1 MGKKKNSNNF
11 VMQAG
16 ILAAAGIICRIIGI
30 LYRSPLAAV
39 IGDEGNGYYSSA
51 YEIYTIILLVSSYS
65 IPSAIS
71 KVIAQRLALKE
82 YRNAQKIFRCAIGYV
97 VVVGGLASLFTFFGA
112 GLLVGGNSIPVLR
125 IFAPTI
131 FFSGLLGV
139 LRGYF
144 QAHGTMVPTSF
155 SQIVEQILNAVV
167 SILAAFLLIKAVS
180 DSDTTTQ
187 AVYGASGSAIGTGSG
202 VIIALLFMLGV
213 FLLNKEYINRKV
225 KRDNSS
231 QVLSTGEVYK
241 IIITMVTPVILST
254 FIYNFNTSLNLTI
267 YTRIMEHVKGF
278 TEAEAYTQYGLFSG
292 KAKQISNIPIA
303 IASAMSSAMIPG
315 ISGSLA
321 QGDIAGTNRR
331 IGTAIKTTMFLSI
344 PSAVGLTVLAKPVT
358 LLLYPQ
364 KSSVDTVSYLLA
376 AMSISIIFY
385 ALSTISN
392 AVLQGIGK
400 VNLPVVNAA
409 VALVIQTVVLVPL
422 LLTTDLGLYTLVIAT
437 VLYSFLMC
445 ILNGIS
451 VKKELKYK
459 QEIIKTFLLPG
470 WAAILMGAAA
480 FGVYHGLYLLIHM
493 NVVCLAAAILVAV
506 PIYFVLTIKMGAV
519 GRKDLLALPK
529 GTLFVRIA
537 EKCRLIH
544 YEFHKL
550 LDFH

>member
-315 ISGSLA
+315 ISGSFA

-422 LLTTDLGLYTLVIAT
+422 LLTTDIGLYTLVIAT

-529 GTLFVRIA
+529 GTLFVRVA

-544 YEFHKL
+544 
-550 LDFH
+550 

>member
-1 MGKKKNSNNF
+1 
-11 VMQAG
+11 
-16 ILAAAGIICRIIGI
+16 
-30 LYRSPLAAV
+30 
-39 IGDEGNGYYSSA
+39 
-51 YEIYTIILLVSSYS
+51 
-65 IPSAIS
+65 
-71 KVIAQRLALKE
+71 
-82 YRNAQKIFRCAIGYV
+82 
-97 VVVGGLASLFTFFGA
+97 
-112 GLLVGGNSIPVLR
+112 
-125 IFAPTI
+125 
-131 FFSGLLGV
+131 
-139 LRGYF
+139 
-144 QAHGTMVPTSF
+144 
-155 SQIVEQILNAVV
+155 
-167 SILAAFLLIKAVS
+167 
-180 DSDTTTQ
+180 
-187 AVYGASGSAIGTGSG
+187 
-202 VIIALLFMLGV
+202 MLGV

-315 ISGSLA
+315 ISGSFA

-364 KSSVDTVSYLLA
+364 KASVDTVSYLLA

-422 LLTTDLGLYTLVIAT
+422 LLTTDIGLYTLVIAT

-470 WAAILMGAAA
+470 WAAILMGVAA

-529 GTLFVRIA
+529 GTLFVRVA

-544 YEFHKL
+544 
-550 LDFH
+550 

>member
-1 MGKKKNSNNF
+1 MGNNKKSNSF

-16 ILAAAGIICRIIGI
+16 ILAAAGIICKVIGI

-71 KVIAQRLALKE
+71 KVIAQRLALRE

-112 GLLVGGNSIPVLR
+112 GILVGGNSVPVLR

-167 SILAAFLLIKAVS
+167 SILAAFLLIKAVAGK
-180 DSDTTTQ
+180 DTTTQ
-187 AVYGASGSAIGTGSG
+187 AVFGASGSAIGTGAG
-202 VIIALLFMLGV
+202 VLIALLFMFGI
-213 FLLNKEYINRKV
+213 FLLNREYINQKT
-225 KRDNSS
+225 KRDRSS
-231 QVLSTGEVYK
+231 QLLTTGEVYK

-254 FIYNFNTSLNLTI
+254 FIYNCNTSLNLTI
-267 YTRIMEHVKGF
+267 YTRIMEHVKGLS
-278 TEAEAYTQYGLFSG
+278 EVEAYTQYGLFSG
-292 KAKQISNIPIA
+292 KAKQIANIPIA

-315 ISGSLA
+315 ISGSFA

-344 PSAVGLTVLAKPVT
+344 PSAVGLAVLAKPVT

-364 KSSVDTVSYLLA
+364 KASVDTVSWLLA
-376 AMSISIIFY
+376 ALSISVVFY

-422 LLTTDLGLYTLVIAT
+422 LLVTDLGLFSLVIAT
-437 VLYSFLMC
+437 VLYSLLMC
-445 ILNGIS
+445 ILNGFS
-451 VKKELKYK
+451 VRKELKYR

-470 WAAILMGAAA
+470 WSAVIMGAAA
-480 FGVYHGLYLLIHM
+480 FGVYHGLYLLIHI
-493 NVVCLAAAILVAV
+493 NVICLAAAILVAV
-506 PIYFVLTIKMGAV
+506 PIYFVLTIKLGAV

-529 GTLFVRIA
+529 GALLVRAA
-537 EKCRLIH
+537 EKCRLIQ
-544 YEFHKL
+544 
-550 LDFH
+550 

>member
-1 MGKKKNSNNF
+1 MGNNKKSNSF

-16 ILAAAGIICRIIGI
+16 ILAAAGIICKVIGI

-71 KVIAQRLALKE
+71 KVIAQRLALRE

-112 GLLVGGNSIPVLR
+112 GILVGGNSVPVLR

-167 SILAAFLLIKAVS
+167 SILAAFLLIKAVAGK
-180 DSDTTTQ
+180 DTTTQ
-187 AVYGASGSAIGTGSG
+187 AVFGASGSAIGTGAG
-202 VIIALLFMLGV
+202 VLIALLFMFGI
-213 FLLNKEYINRKV
+213 FLLNREYINQKT
-225 KRDNSS
+225 KRDRSS
-231 QVLSTGEVYK
+231 QLLTTGEVYK

-254 FIYNFNTSLNLTI
+254 FIYNCNTSLNLTI
-267 YTRIMEHVKGF
+267 YTRIMEHVKGLS
-278 TEAEAYTQYGLFSG
+278 EVEAYTQYGLFSG
-292 KAKQISNIPIA
+292 KAKQIANIPIA

-315 ISGSLA
+315 ISGSFA

-344 PSAVGLTVLAKPVT
+344 PSAVGLAVLAKPVT

-364 KSSVDTVSYLLA
+364 KASVDTVSWLLA
-376 AMSISIIFY
+376 ALSISVVFY

-422 LLTTDLGLYTLVIAT
+422 LLATELGLFSLVIAT
-437 VLYSFLMC
+437 VLYSLLMC
-445 ILNGIS
+445 ILNGFS
-451 VKKELKYK
+451 VRKELKYR

-470 WAAILMGAAA
+470 WSAVIMGAAA
-480 FGVYHGLYLLIHM
+480 FGVYHGLYLLIHI
-493 NVVCLAAAILVAV
+493 NVICLAAAILVAV
-506 PIYFVLTIKMGAV
+506 PIYFVLTIKLGAV

-529 GTLFVRIA
+529 GALLVRAA

-544 YEFHKL
+544 
-550 LDFH
+550 

>member
-315 ISGSLA
+315 ISGSFA

-364 KSSVDTVSYLLA
+364 KASVDTVSYLLA

-470 WAAILMGAAA
+470 WAAILMGVAA

-529 GTLFVRIA
+529 GTLFVRVA

-544 YEFHKL
+544 
-550 LDFH
+550 

>member
-315 ISGSLA
+315 ISGSFA

-364 KSSVDTVSYLLA
+364 KASVDTVSYLLA

-529 GTLFVRIA
+529 GTLFVRVA

-544 YEFHKL
+544 
-550 LDFH
+550 

>member
-1 MGKKKNSNNF
+1 MGNNKKSNSF

-16 ILAAAGIICRIIGI
+16 ILAAAGIICKVIGI

-71 KVIAQRLALKE
+71 KVIAQRLALRE

-112 GLLVGGNSIPVLR
+112 GILVGGNSVPVLR

-167 SILAAFLLIKAVS
+167 SILAAFLLIKAVAGK
-180 DSDTTTQ
+180 DTTTQ
-187 AVYGASGSAIGTGSG
+187 AVFGASGSAIGTGAG
-202 VIIALLFMLGV
+202 VLIALLFMFGI
-213 FLLNKEYINRKV
+213 FLLNREYNNQKT
-225 KRDNSS
+225 KRDRSS
-231 QVLSTGEVYK
+231 QLLTTGEVYK

-254 FIYNFNTSLNLTI
+254 FIYNCNTSLNLTI
-267 YTRIMEHVKGF
+267 YTRIMEHVKGLS
-278 TEAEAYTQYGLFSG
+278 EVEAYTQYGLFSG
-292 KAKQISNIPIA
+292 KAKQIANIPIA

-315 ISGSLA
+315 ISGSFA

-344 PSAVGLTVLAKPVT
+344 PSAVGLAVLAKPVT

-364 KSSVDTVSYLLA
+364 KASVDTVSWLLA
-376 AMSISIIFY
+376 ALSISVVFY

-422 LLTTDLGLYTLVIAT
+422 LLVTDLGLFSLVIAT
-437 VLYSFLMC
+437 VLYSLLMC
-445 ILNGIS
+445 ILNGFS
-451 VKKELKYK
+451 VRKELKYR

-470 WAAILMGAAA
+470 WSAVIMGAAA
-480 FGVYHGLYLLIHM
+480 FGVYHGLYLLIHI
-493 NVVCLAAAILVAV
+493 NVICLAAAILVAV
-506 PIYFVLTIKMGAV
+506 PIYFVLTIKLGAV

-529 GTLFVRIA
+529 GALLVRAA

-544 YEFHKL
+544 
-550 LDFH
+550 

>member
-82 YRNAQKIFRCAIGYV
+82 YRNAQKIFCCAIGYV

-231 QVLSTGEVYK
+231 QILSTGEVYK

-315 ISGSLA
+315 ISGSFA

-364 KSSVDTVSYLLA
+364 KASVDTVSYLLA

-529 GTLFVRIA
+529 GTLFVRVA

-544 YEFHKL
+544 
-550 LDFH
+550 

>member
-1 MGKKKNSNNF
+1 MGNNKKSNSF

-231 QVLSTGEVYK
+231 QILSTGEVYK

-315 ISGSLA
+315 ISGSFA

-364 KSSVDTVSYLLA
+364 KASVDTVSYLLA

-422 LLTTDLGLYTLVIAT
+422 LLTTDIGLYTLVIAT

-529 GTLFVRIA
+529 GTLFVRVA

-544 YEFHKL
+544 
-550 LDFH
+550 

>member
-231 QVLSTGEVYK
+231 QILSTGEVYK

-315 ISGSLA
+315 ISGSFA
-321 QGDIAGTNRR
+321 QGDIAGNNRR

-364 KSSVDTVSYLLA
+364 KASVDTVSYLLA

-422 LLTTDLGLYTLVIAT
+422 LLTTDIGLYTLVIAT

-529 GTLFVRIA
+529 GTLFVRVA

-544 YEFHKL
+544 
-550 LDFH
+550 

>member
-231 QVLSTGEVYK
+231 QLLSTGEVYK

-315 ISGSLA
+315 ISGSFA

-364 KSSVDTVSYLLA
+364 KASVDTVSYLLA

-544 YEFHKL
+544 
-550 LDFH
+550 

>member
-1 MGKKKNSNNF
+1 MGNKKNSNSF

-112 GLLVGGNSIPVLR
+112 GFLVGGNSIPVLR

-187 AVYGASGSAIGTGSG
+187 AIYGASGSAIGTGSG

-213 FLLNKEYINRKV
+213 FVLNKEYISRKV
-225 KRDNSS
+225 KRDRSS
-231 QVLSTGEVYK
+231 QLLTTGEVYK

-278 TEAEAYTQYGLFSG
+278 TEAQAYTQYGLFSG

-315 ISGSLA
+315 ISGSFA
-321 QGDIAGTNRR
+321 QGDISGTNRR
-331 IGTAIKTTMFLSI
+331 IGTAIKTTLVLSI

-400 VNLPVVNAA
+400 VNLPVINAA

-470 WAAILMGAAA
+470 WAAVLMGAAA
-480 FGVYHGLYLLIHM
+480 FGVYQGLYLLIHI

-506 PIYFVLTIKMGAV
+506 PIYFILTIKMGAV

-529 GTLFVRIA
+529 GALFVRIA

-544 YEFHKL
+544 
-550 LDFH
+550 

>member
-1 MGKKKNSNNF
+1 MGNNKKSNSF

-16 ILAAAGIICRIIGI
+16 ILAAAGIICKVIGI

-71 KVIAQRLALKE
+71 KVIAQRLALRE

-112 GLLVGGNSIPVLR
+112 GILVGGNSVPVLR

-167 SILAAFLLIKAVS
+167 SILAAFLLIKAVAGK
-180 DSDTTTQ
+180 DTTTQ
-187 AVYGASGSAIGTGSG
+187 AVFGASGSAIGTGAG
-202 VIIALLFMLGV
+202 VLIALLFMFGI
-213 FLLNKEYINRKV
+213 FLLNREYINQKT
-225 KRDNSS
+225 KRDRSS
-231 QVLSTGEVYK
+231 QLLTTGEVYK

-254 FIYNFNTSLNLTI
+254 FIYNCNTSLNLTI
-267 YTRIMEHVKGF
+267 YTRIMEHVKGLS
-278 TEAEAYTQYGLFSG
+278 EVEAYTQYGLFSG
-292 KAKQISNIPIA
+292 KAKQIANIPIA

-315 ISGSLA
+315 ISGSFA

-344 PSAVGLTVLAKPVT
+344 PSAVGLAVLAKPVT

-364 KSSVDTVSYLLA
+364 KASVDTVSWLLA
-376 AMSISIIFY
+376 ALSISVVFY

-422 LLTTDLGLYTLVIAT
+422 LLVTDLGLFSLFIAT
-437 VLYSFLMC
+437 VLYSLLMC
-445 ILNGIS
+445 ILNGFS
-451 VKKELKYK
+451 VRKELKYR

-470 WAAILMGAAA
+470 WSAVIMGAAA
-480 FGVYHGLYLLIHM
+480 FGVYHGLYLLIHI
-493 NVVCLAAAILVAV
+493 NVICLAAAILVAV
-506 PIYFVLTIKMGAV
+506 PIYFVLTIKLGAV

-529 GTLFVRIA
+529 GALLVRAA

-544 YEFHKL
+544 
-550 LDFH
+550 

>member
-213 FLLNKEYINRKV
+213 FLLNKEYISRKV

-231 QVLSTGEVYK
+231 QILSTGEVYK

-315 ISGSLA
+315 ISGSFA

-364 KSSVDTVSYLLA
+364 KASVDTVSYLLA

-529 GTLFVRIA
+529 GTLFVRVA

-544 YEFHKL
+544 
-550 LDFH
+550 

>member
-1 MGKKKNSNNF
+1 MGNKKNSNSF

-112 GLLVGGNSIPVLR
+112 GFLVGGNSIPVLR

-187 AVYGASGSAIGTGSG
+187 AIYGASGSAIGTGSG

-213 FLLNKEYINRKV
+213 FVLNKEYISRKV
-225 KRDNSS
+225 KRDRAS
-231 QVLSTGEVYK
+231 QLLTTGEVYK

-278 TEAEAYTQYGLFSG
+278 TEAQAYTQYGLFSG

-315 ISGSLA
+315 ISGSFA
-321 QGDIAGTNRR
+321 QGDISGTNRR

-400 VNLPVVNAA
+400 VNLPVINAA

-470 WAAILMGAAA
+470 WAAVLMGAAA
-480 FGVYHGLYLLIHM
+480 FGVYQGLYLLIHI

-506 PIYFVLTIKMGAV
+506 PIYFILTIKMGAV

-529 GTLFVRIA
+529 GALFVKIA

-544 YEFHKL
+544 
-550 LDFH
+550 

>member
-1 MGKKKNSNNF
+1 
-11 VMQAG
+11 MQAG
-16 ILAAAGIICRIIGI
+16 ILAAAGIICKVIGI

-71 KVIAQRLALKE
+71 KVIAQRLALRE

-112 GLLVGGNSIPVLR
+112 GILVGGNSVPVLR

-167 SILAAFLLIKAVS
+167 SILAAFLLIKAVAGK
-180 DSDTTTQ
+180 DTTTQ
-187 AVYGASGSAIGTGSG
+187 AVFGASGSAIGTGAG
-202 VIIALLFMLGV
+202 VLIALLFMFGI
-213 FLLNKEYINRKV
+213 FLLNREYINQKT
-225 KRDNSS
+225 KRDRSS
-231 QVLSTGEVYK
+231 QLLTTGEVYK

-254 FIYNFNTSLNLTI
+254 FIYNCNTSLNLTI

-278 TEAEAYTQYGLFSG
+278 SEVEAYTQYGLFSG
-292 KAKQISNIPIA
+292 KAKQIANIPIA

-315 ISGSLA
+315 ISGSFA

-344 PSAVGLTVLAKPVT
+344 PSAVGLAVLAKPVT

-364 KSSVDTVSYLLA
+364 KASVDMVSWLLA
-376 AMSISIIFY
+376 ALSISVVFY

-392 AVLQGIGK
+392 AAPGDRQGESARSQCG
-400 VNLPVVNAA
+400 
-409 VALVIQTVVLVPL
+409 
-422 LLTTDLGLYTLVIAT
+422 G
-437 VLYSFLMC
+437 C
-445 ILNGIS
+445 
-451 VKKELKYK
+451 
-459 QEIIKTFLLPG
+459 PG
-470 WAAILMGAAA
+470 NPDCGSGSAAA
-480 FGVYHGLYLLIHM
+480 GDGSGTFFPGHRHRALFSF
-493 NVVCLAAAILVAV
+493 NVHTQRLFRKEGTEIQA
-506 PIYFVLTIKMGAV
+506 GDN
-519 GRKDLLALPK
+519 KDLPASRL
-529 GTLFVRIA
+529 VRSDYGGGGLRRVSWPVFA
-537 EKCRLIH
+537 DP
-544 YEFHKL
+544 Y
-550 LDFH
+550 

>member
-1 MGKKKNSNNF
+1 MGNNKKSNSF

-16 ILAAAGIICRIIGI
+16 ILAAAGIICKVIGI

-71 KVIAQRLALKE
+71 KVIAQRLALRE
-82 YRNAQKIFRCAIGYV
+82 YRNVQKIFRCAIGYV

-112 GLLVGGNSIPVLR
+112 GILVGGNSVPVLR

-167 SILAAFLLIKAVS
+167 SILAAFLLIKAVAGK
-180 DSDTTTQ
+180 DTTTQ
-187 AVYGASGSAIGTGSG
+187 AVFGASGSAIGTGAG
-202 VIIALLFMLGV
+202 VLIALLFMFGI
-213 FLLNKEYINRKV
+213 FLLNREYINQKT
-225 KRDNSS
+225 KRDRSS
-231 QVLSTGEVYK
+231 QLLTTGEVYK

-254 FIYNFNTSLNLTI
+254 FIYNCNTSLNLTI
-267 YTRIMEHVKGF
+267 YTRIMEHVKGLS
-278 TEAEAYTQYGLFSG
+278 EVEAYTQYGLFSG
-292 KAKQISNIPIA
+292 KAKQIANIPIA

-315 ISGSLA
+315 ISGSFA

-344 PSAVGLTVLAKPVT
+344 PSAVGLAVLAKPVT

-364 KSSVDTVSYLLA
+364 KASVDTVSWLLA
-376 AMSISIIFY
+376 ALSISVVFY

-422 LLTTDLGLYTLVIAT
+422 LLATDLGLFSLVIAT
-437 VLYSFLMC
+437 VLYSLLMC
-445 ILNGIS
+445 ILNGFS
-451 VKKELKYK
+451 VRKELKYR

-470 WAAILMGAAA
+470 WSAVIMGAAA
-480 FGVYHGLYLLIHM
+480 FGVYHGLYLLIHI
-493 NVVCLAAAILVAV
+493 NVICLAAAILVAV
-506 PIYFVLTIKMGAV
+506 PIYFVLTIKLGAV

-529 GTLFVRIA
+529 GALLVRAA

-544 YEFHKL
+544 
-550 LDFH
+550 

>member
-1 MGKKKNSNNF
+1 MGNKKNSNSF

-82 YRNAQKIFRCAIGYV
+82 YRNAQKIFHCAIGYV

-112 GLLVGGNSIPVLR
+112 GFLVGGNSIPVLR

-180 DSDTTTQ
+180 GSDTTTQ

-213 FLLNKEYINRKV
+213 FVLNKEYISRKV
-225 KRDNSS
+225 KRDRSS
-231 QVLSTGEVYK
+231 RLLSTGEVYK

-267 YTRIMEHVKGF
+267 YTRIMENVKGF
-278 TEAEAYTQYGLFSG
+278 TEAQAYTQYGLFSG

-315 ISGSLA
+315 ISGSFA
-321 QGDIAGTNRR
+321 QGDITGTNRR

-344 PSAVGLTVLAKPVT
+344 PSVVGLTVLAKPVT

-400 VNLPVVNAA
+400 VNLPVINAA

-470 WAAILMGAAA
+470 WAAVLMGAAA
-480 FGVYHGLYLLIHM
+480 FGVYQGLYLLIHI
-493 NVVCLAAAILVAV
+493 NVVCLAAAIIVAV
-506 PIYFVLTIKMGAV
+506 PIYFILTIKMGAV

-544 YEFHKL
+544 
-550 LDFH
+550 

>member
-231 QVLSTGEVYK
+231 QLLSTGEVYK

-315 ISGSLA
+315 ISGSFA

-364 KSSVDTVSYLLA
+364 KASVDTVSYLLA

-529 GTLFVRIA
+529 GTLFVRVA
-537 EKCRLIH
+537 EKCRLI
-544 YEFHKL
+544 Y
-550 LDFH
+550 

>member
-1 MGKKKNSNNF
+1 MGNNKKSNSF

-16 ILAAAGIICRIIGI
+16 ILAAAGIICKVIGI

-71 KVIAQRLALKE
+71 KVIAQRLALRE

-112 GLLVGGNSIPVLR
+112 GILVGGNSVPVLR

-167 SILAAFLLIKAVS
+167 SILAAFLLIKAVAGK
-180 DSDTTTQ
+180 DTTTQ
-187 AVYGASGSAIGTGSG
+187 AVFGASGSAIGTGAG
-202 VIIALLFMLGV
+202 VLIALLFMFGI
-213 FLLNKEYINRKV
+213 FLLNREYINQKT
-225 KRDNSS
+225 KRDRSS
-231 QVLSTGEVYK
+231 QLLTTGEVYK

-254 FIYNFNTSLNLTI
+254 FIYNCNTSLNLTI
-267 YTRIMEHVKGF
+267 YTRIMEHVKGLS
-278 TEAEAYTQYGLFSG
+278 EVEAYTQYGLFSG
-292 KAKQISNIPIA
+292 KAKQIANIPIA

-315 ISGSLA
+315 ISGSFA
-321 QGDIAGTNRR
+321 QGDIAGTYRR

-344 PSAVGLTVLAKPVT
+344 PSAVGLAVLAKPVT

-364 KSSVDTVSYLLA
+364 KASVDTVSWLLA
-376 AMSISIIFY
+376 ALSISVVFY

-422 LLTTDLGLYTLVIAT
+422 LLVTDLGLFSLVIAT
-437 VLYSFLMC
+437 VLYSLLMC
-445 ILNGIS
+445 ILNGFS
-451 VKKELKYK
+451 VRKELKYR

-470 WAAILMGAAA
+470 WSAVIMGAAA
-480 FGVYHGLYLLIHM
+480 FGVYHGLYLLIHI
-493 NVVCLAAAILVAV
+493 NVICLAAAILVAV
-506 PIYFVLTIKMGAV
+506 PIYFVLTIKLGAV

-529 GTLFVRIA
+529 GALLVRAA

-544 YEFHKL
+544 
-550 LDFH
+550 

>member
-1 MGKKKNSNNF
+1 MHSGQVINLWVIIKKATALS
-11 VMQAG
+11 
-16 ILAAAGIICRIIGI
+16 CRQGSWR
-30 LYRSPLAAV
+30 LPESSARSLEFYTEARWLPLSW
-39 IGDEGNGYYSSA
+39 DEGNGYYSSA

-71 KVIAQRLALKE
+71 KVIAQRLALRE

-112 GLLVGGNSIPVLR
+112 GILVGGNSVPVLR

-167 SILAAFLLIKAVS
+167 SILAAFLLIKAVAGK
-180 DSDTTTQ
+180 DTTTQ
-187 AVYGASGSAIGTGSG
+187 AVFGASGSAIGTGAG
-202 VIIALLFMLGV
+202 VLIALLFMFGI
-213 FLLNKEYINRKV
+213 FLLNREYINQKT
-225 KRDNSS
+225 KRDRSS
-231 QVLSTGEVYK
+231 QLLTTGEVYK

-254 FIYNFNTSLNLTI
+254 FIYNCNTSLNLTI
-267 YTRIMEHVKGF
+267 YTRIMEHVKGLS
-278 TEAEAYTQYGLFSG
+278 EVEAYTQYGLFSG
-292 KAKQISNIPIA
+292 KAKQIANIPIA

-315 ISGSLA
+315 ISGSFA

-344 PSAVGLTVLAKPVT
+344 PSAVGLAVLAKPVT

-364 KSSVDTVSYLLA
+364 KASVDTVSWLLA
-376 AMSISIIFY
+376 ALSISVVFY

-422 LLTTDLGLYTLVIAT
+422 LLVTDLGLFSLVIAT
-437 VLYSFLMC
+437 VLYSLLMC
-445 ILNGIS
+445 ILNGFS
-451 VKKELKYK
+451 VRKELKYR

-470 WAAILMGAAA
+470 WSAVIMGAAA
-480 FGVYHGLYLLIHM
+480 FGVYHGLYLLIHI
-493 NVVCLAAAILVAV
+493 NVICLAAAILVAV
-506 PIYFVLTIKMGAV
+506 PIYFVLTIKLGAV

-529 GTLFVRIA
+529 GALLVRAA

-544 YEFHKL
+544 
-550 LDFH
+550 

>member
-231 QVLSTGEVYK
+231 QILSTGEVYK

-315 ISGSLA
+315 ISGSFA

-364 KSSVDTVSYLLA
+364 KASVDTVSYLLA

-529 GTLFVRIA
+529 GTLFVRVA

-544 YEFHKL
+544 
-550 LDFH
+550 

>member
-1 MGKKKNSNNF
+1 
-11 VMQAG
+11 
-16 ILAAAGIICRIIGI
+16 
-30 LYRSPLAAV
+30 
-39 IGDEGNGYYSSA
+39 
-51 YEIYTIILLVSSYS
+51 
-65 IPSAIS
+65 
-71 KVIAQRLALKE
+71 
-82 YRNAQKIFRCAIGYV
+82 
-97 VVVGGLASLFTFFGA
+97 
-112 GLLVGGNSIPVLR
+112 
-125 IFAPTI
+125 
-131 FFSGLLGV
+131 
-139 LRGYF
+139 
-144 QAHGTMVPTSF
+144 
-155 SQIVEQILNAVV
+155 
-167 SILAAFLLIKAVS
+167 
-180 DSDTTTQ
+180 
-187 AVYGASGSAIGTGSG
+187 
-202 VIIALLFMLGV
+202 
-213 FLLNKEYINRKV
+213 
-225 KRDNSS
+225 
-231 QVLSTGEVYK
+231 
-241 IIITMVTPVILST
+241 
-254 FIYNFNTSLNLTI
+254 
-267 YTRIMEHVKGF
+267 
-278 TEAEAYTQYGLFSG
+278 
-292 KAKQISNIPIA
+292 
-303 IASAMSSAMIPG
+303 MSSAMIPG
-315 ISGSLA
+315 ISGSFA

-364 KSSVDTVSYLLA
+364 KASVDTVSYLLA

-544 YEFHKL
+544 
-550 LDFH
+550 

>member
-315 ISGSLA
+315 ISGSFA

-364 KSSVDTVSYLLA
+364 KASVDTVSYLLA

-470 WAAILMGAAA
+470 WAALLMGAAA

-529 GTLFVRIA
+529 GTLFVRVA

-544 YEFHKL
+544 
-550 LDFH
+550 

>member
-231 QVLSTGEVYK
+231 QLLSTGEVYK

-315 ISGSLA
+315 ISGSFA

-364 KSSVDTVSYLLA
+364 KASVDTVSYLLA

-385 ALSTISN
+385 ALSTISK

-529 GTLFVRIA
+529 GTLFVRVA

-544 YEFHKL
+544 
-550 LDFH
+550 

>member
-51 YEIYTIILLVSSYS
+51 YENYTIILLVSSYS

-155 SQIVEQILNAVV
+155 SQIVEQILNAAV
-167 SILAAFLLIKAVS
+167 SILAAFFLIKAVS

-213 FLLNKEYINRKV
+213 FLLNKEYISRKV

-231 QVLSTGEVYK
+231 QILSTGEVYK

-315 ISGSLA
+315 ISGSFA

-364 KSSVDTVSYLLA
+364 KASVDTVSYLLA

-529 GTLFVRIA
+529 GTLFVRVA

-544 YEFHKL
+544 
-550 LDFH
+550 